1 MTLPHHY
8 RSVGWSWSNVSCT
21 TSLWS
26 VVCHFALSHNT
37 VRMCVLTQWWDQTAG
52 VCVLLQTL
60 RPLHVWQPPVF
71 PFCLYWYN
79 LHLGY
84 WTYMFSFGWFPAAVP
99 PPLKCFFLFFLFFF
113 PASPAALQLI
123 YFLLLAFCCCLLCTT
138 HQCLH
143 SPAVSFMGPF
153 MGING
158 RLPMLILC

>member
-26 VVCHFALSHNT
+26 VVCHFPLSHNT

-71 PFCLYWYN
+71 PFCLYWYTEHICFHLGDFLQQY
-79 LHLGY
+79 LHL
-84 WTYMFSFGWFPAAVP
+84 WNV
-99 PPLKCFFLFFLFFF
+99 FFFFFFFFF

>member
-71 PFCLYWYN
+71 PFCLYWYTEHICF
-79 LHLGY
+79 HLGDFLQQY
-84 WTYMFSFGWFPAAVP
+84 LYLWNVIFVFFVFFSGFTCCATTD
-99 PPLKCFFLFFLFFF
+99 LFFAFG
-113 PASPAALQLI
+113 I
-123 YFLLLAFCCCLLCTT
+123 LLLFALYYASMSTQPC
-138 HQCLH
+138 
-143 SPAVSFMGPF
+143 SFFYGSF
-153 MGING
+153 YGH
-158 RLPMLILC
+158 